1 MDITDL
7 LLLLTEKIESLLTR
21 VFLISFSQR
30 R

>member
-21 VFLISFSQR
+21 VFLISFRQR